1 MNIIINEKEKTVTI
15 DMKEQIRK
23 IIEDFE
29 EETGVKLDD
38 TVSTPA
44 TGNLFKVD
52 MTSVELDRKNS
63 KIFHT
68 NTAKLLYLVKRARP
82 DIKTSVSFLMRR
94 VSKSKNEDLV
104 KLRRV

>member
-1 MNIIINEKEKTVTI
+1 MIHHFGDMEIHTGNKHDFLGMKIIINEKEKTVII

-29 EETGVKLDD
+29 EETGTKLDD
-38 TVSTPA
+38 TVLTPA

-52 MTSVELDRKNS
+52 MSLVELDRKNS

-68 NTAKLLYLVKRARP
+68 NTAKLLYLMK
-82 DIKTSVSFLMRR
+82 
-94 VSKSKNEDLV
+94 
-104 KLRRV
+104 